1 MAVITSTPTNLQGCY
16 NPLIYIY
23 TNTIVG
29 NANVMSIEVKVY
41 IDSVLIATRFINAF
55 KSVTES
61 GGDYTYTYDIDISD
75 IVQSSFVN
83 SAVFYPNI
91 STYPKTLSTF
101 LAKDTQVKIFRYEPN
116 SDGILTKNG
125 TSTDSANRTYFNS
138 LVIDMS
144 DYTAVTGRK
153 FLSSEANEVY
163 YLSTVKT
170 LSVYGDSNSTHLEYR
185 RNGSVDSVNR
195 FAITANQINIIDLS
209 DYTAVAGDKLSFQV
223 GIVNPESDT
232 FEGNSETKSYLIKN
246 LYCDSITLHYQ
257 NEFGQMDSFVF
268 SRFTKQAARNNEFF
282 TNLNYAK
289 IILNQEVRYNY
300 NLIQDGFN
308 IARWDWFKNFINSTI
323 FYLEIDSVFKQVTIS
338 NLSNLETKTE
348 DGNIDISLK
357 FTESLETSTFTN

>member
-1 MAVITSTPTNLQGCY
+1 MAAITSTPTNLQGCY
-16 NPLIYIY
+16 NPLIYTY

-91 STYPKTLSTF
+91 ATYPKTLSTF

-138 LVIDMS
+138 LISNMAN
-144 DYTAVTGRK
+144 YIGAVGRK
-153 FLSSEANEVY
+153 FLTSEINAKY
-163 YLSTVKT
+163 YQDSIKTVAIY
-170 LSVYGDSNSTHLEYR
+170 SDSNVTHLQIT
-185 RNGSVDSVNR
+185 VDSDVTR
-195 FAITANQINIIDLS
+195 IALTQNQINIIDLS
-209 DYTAVAGDKLSFQV
+209 DYVVAASLVINLRGGTVAGETFSATSELKTFTIRSL
-223 GIVNPESDT
+223 NCESV
-232 FEGNSETKSYLIKN
+232 
-246 LYCDSITLHYQ
+246 TLHYQ
-257 NEFGQMDSFVF
+257 NEFGMMDSFVF
-268 SRFTKQAARNNEFF
+268 DRYAKQANRKNEYF
-282 TNLNYAK
+282 TNSNYAVNV
-289 IILNQEVRYNY
+289 LNQEVRYNY
-300 NLIQDGFN
+300 NLIRDGFN
-308 IARWDWFKNFINSTI
+308 DAEWTWFKNFINSTI

-338 NLSNLETKTE
+338 NLSNLETKSE